1 MSMMLSPRALAA
13 TAFAA
18 LGLAALA
25 VAGGWTPLRATAA
38 PAPSAGITI
47 SSNVPADLVTAAPVA
62 SLNDAATQFSA
73 KNSFH
78 ANVAASFSD
87 ATGAAVTRSAGTLD
101 EIVIPALGAGAAVA
115 RSGVQPPATA
125 RAASPRAANAVAA
138 RARGESIMDIGAPHH
153 HLET

>member
-62 SLNDAATQFSA
+62 SLNDAATFA
-73 KNSFH
+73 WNEFF
-78 ANVAASFSD
+78 ALNWVAAPGKRD
-87 ATGAAVTRSAGTLD
+87 T
-101 EIVIPALGAGAAVA
+101 
-115 RSGVQPPATA
+115 PATA
-125 RAASPRAANAVAA
+125 CAFGQTGPGCSGPLVWWIVRQPLSPRKTKGSGGGAHGTLNVPRSRLTA
-138 RARGESIMDIGAPHH
+138 R
-153 HLET
+153 

>member
-62 SLNDAATQFSA
+62 SLNDAATFA
-73 KNSFH
+73 WNEFF
-78 ANVAASFSD
+78 ALNWVAASFSD

-125 RAASPRAANAVAA
+125 FAAL
-138 RARGESIMDIGAPHH
+138 G
-153 HLET
+153 